1 MGAMTTTPEEVQYLD
16 GGGVTAG
23 EETTYDGGSPIEAAV
38 DLERD
43 LGYPQ
48 LDRDAPETQED
59 VTPFTLAMYSFLP
72 VYIKEADQ
80 TANPE
85 GGGWPLLRFL
95 DAAGH
100 IPDQI
105 RAKAADIAS
114 GRWTNPAT
122 VPEDSLRWLAS
133 LFGVPSSQKS
143 VPAHQ
148 LRQALIDLVDNGRP
162 ADGTRGQIA
171 AAAKQFLVGTR
182 TVSIRPGPDPHT
194 IAVVAKP
201 DEVRQGDLA
210 ALADQ
215 IRSVGVV
222 PAGHSLVI
230 ATVTASWDDW
240 EAVVAAEGGTWDDA
254 ESLAVVWTE
263 EEAIGAT
270 VDDPT
275 TPTP

>member
-1 MGAMTTTPEEVQYLD
+1 MTTTPEEPQYLD
-16 GGGVTAG
+16 GGGVVA
-23 EETTYDGGSPIEAAV
+23 EDETVYDGGSPIEAAV

-48 LDRDAPETQED
+48 LDRDAPESQED

-72 VYIKEADQ
+72 SFVKEADQ
-80 TANPE
+80 VTNVE
-85 GGGWPLLRFL
+85 DGGWPFLKFL

-100 IPDQI
+100 IPDGI
-105 RAKAADIAS
+105 RAKVADIAS

-122 VPEDSLRWLAS
+122 VPEGSLRWLAA
-133 LFGVPSSQKS
+133 LLGVPESQKA
-143 VPAHQ
+143 VPSHQ

-182 TVSIRPGPDPHT
+182 TVSIRPGSAPHT

-210 ALADQ
+210 ALAEQ

-222 PAGHSLVI
+222 PAGHTLEI
-230 ATVTASWDDW
+230 ATVTASWDDF
-240 EAVVAAEGGTWDDA
+240 EAIVAQEGGTWDDW
-254 ESLAVVWTE
+254 EKLAVVWTE

-275 TPTP
+275 EPTP